1 MQLVR
6 ATNIKCTTEHFQHP
20 QLMSRYNISAQ
31 KMNKGDIYSIS
42 TSVLPIIADKTF
54 LTLTNKAAV
63 QKFRKLN
70 QLKEIYQEMN

>member
-1 MQLVR
+1 
-6 ATNIKCTTEHFQHP
+6 
-20 QLMSRYNISAQ
+20 
-31 KMNKGDIYSIS
+31 MNKGDIYSIS
-42 TSVLPIIADKTF
+42 TSVLPIIADQTF